1 MSPGCLIGLLKERM
15 DFVLEGKWVWKKK
28 GCCKTLEEKSST
40 STKYPEDMDMHYC
53 VEFEEEIE

>member
-40 STKYPEDMDMHYC
+40 ST
-53 VEFEEEIE
+53 